1 MAKPTVGH
9 RRSLQYNPS
18 PPEGPKSNLF
28 SISVSSSK
36 ESSVFDLNVM
46 CQRIQ
51 QRGFSLIELL
61 IVVAIIGIVS
71 AIAIP
76 SLVGARAAAQEAAAV
91 ACLRTIHSSETTMK
105 LSLGRYA
112 RMSELNQFHDGTLGI
127 MAGPTLKRQGYTFQ
141 TIPTSPSDA
150 QLKDSFR
157 IAATGLGPDG
167 VTPFIFLVDESGI
180 ISQLS
185 P

>member
-1 MAKPTVGH
+1 M
-9 RRSLQYNPS
+9 Y
-18 PPEGPKSNLF
+18 
-28 SISVSSSK
+28 
-36 ESSVFDLNVM
+36 
-46 CQRIQ
+46 QRVQ

-61 IVVAIIGIVS
+61 IVIAIIGIVS

-76 SLVGARAAAQEAAAV
+76 SLIGARAAAQEAAAV
-91 ACLRTIHSSETTMK
+91 SSLRTIHSSETTMK
-105 LSLGRYA
+105 ISLGRYA
-112 RMSELNQFHDGTLGI
+112 RMTELNQFHDGALGT

-150 QLKDSFR
+150 QLTASFR

-167 VTPFIFLVDESGI
+167 VTPYIFLVDESGV

>member
-1 MAKPTVGH
+1 M
-9 RRSLQYNPS
+9 SLH
-18 PPEGPKSNLF
+18 
-28 SISVSSSK
+28 
-36 ESSVFDLNVM
+36 D
-46 CQRIQ
+46 Q

-61 IVVAIIGIVS
+61 IVVGIIGIVS

-76 SLVGARAAAQEAAAV
+76 SMIGARAAAQEGAAV
-91 ACLRTIHSSETTMK
+91 AVLRTIHSSETTIRV
-105 LSLGRYA
+105 SLGRYA
-112 RMSELNQFHDGTLGI
+112 RMSELNTFHDNALGT

-141 TIPTSPSDA
+141 TIPTAPSDA
-150 QLKDSFR
+150 QLTNSYR

-167 VTPFIFLVDESGI
+167 ITPYIFLVDESGI

>member
-1 MAKPTVGH
+1 
-9 RRSLQYNPS
+9 
-18 PPEGPKSNLF
+18 
-28 SISVSSSK
+28 
-36 ESSVFDLNVM
+36 M
-46 CQRIQ
+46 CQRLQ

-76 SLVGARAAAQEAAAV
+76 SMIGARAAAQEAAAV
-91 ACLRTIHSSETTMK
+91 SCLRTIHSSETTMK
-105 LSLGRYA
+105 VTLGRYG
-112 RMSELNQFHDGTLGI
+112 RMSELNQLSNGNLGT

-150 QLKDSFR
+150 QLANSFR
-157 IAATGLGPDG
+157 IAASGKGPDG
-167 VTPFIFLVDESGI
+167 VTPFIFLIDESGI
-180 ISQLS
+180 ISQIS

>member
-1 MAKPTVGH
+1 
-9 RRSLQYNPS
+9 
-18 PPEGPKSNLF
+18 
-28 SISVSSSK
+28 
-36 ESSVFDLNVM
+36 M
-46 CQRIQ
+46 CQPVK

-61 IVVAIIGIVS
+61 IVIAIIGIIS

-76 SLVGARAAAQEAAAV
+76 SLIGARAAAQEAAAV
-91 ACLRTIHSSETTMK
+91 SSLRTIHSSETTMK
-105 LSLGRYA
+105 ISLGRYA
-112 RMSELNQFHDGTLGI
+112 RMTELNQFHDGALGT

-150 QLKDSFR
+150 QLTASFR

-167 VTPFIFLVDESGI
+167 VTPYIFLVDESGV

>member
-1 MAKPTVGH
+1 MCH
-9 RRSLQYNPS
+9 R
-18 PPEGPKSNLF
+18 
-28 SISVSSSK
+28 V
-36 ESSVFDLNVM
+36 
-46 CQRIQ
+46 Q

-61 IVVAIIGIVS
+61 IVIAIIGIVS

-76 SLVGARAAAQEAAAV
+76 SLIGARAAAQEAAAV
-91 ACLRTIHSSETTMK
+91 SSLRTIHSSETTMK

-112 RMSELNQFHDGTLGI
+112 RMSELNQFHNNTLGT
-127 MAGPTLKRQGYTFQ
+127 MAGPTLKRQSYTFQ
-141 TIPTSPSDA
+141 TIPTAPSDA
-150 QLKDSFR
+150 QLTASFR

-167 VTPFIFLVDESGI
+167 VTPYIFLVDESGV